1 MQRSRRALLQRRA
14 LEKAIYGRNQLYK
27 VSLSFVIVLWGLVFL
42 LNTWIG
48 HGDGQKDE
56 HLELSSD
63 TRTRN
68 KDKGACNGDS
78 TSVLHENREF
88 SEGTESEVC
97 FVKSSVGDT
106 KTGFSNVES
115 QGTLESISPKSE
127 SALNLNLPTNS
138 EKEKNK
144 NDRLLHT
151 ATIGLGEFR
160 NKALSSRSR
169 YLNDQSG
176 SIVHK
181 LEPGGAEYNYA
192 SASKGAKVLSY
203 NKEAKGASNIL
214 ISDKDKYLRNPCS
227 TEEKFVVIELSEETL
242 VDAIEIANF
251 ELHSSNLKDFE
262 LQGSPVYPTDSW
274 VELGNFTAANV
285 KHAQRFVL
293 PDPKWA
299 RYLKINLL
307 THHGSEFYCTL
318 SVLEVYGVD
327 AVEKMLEDLISV
339 QDKLLVSEET
349 TTEQKPVS
357 SMQNP
362 HEDLIDKP
370 NASVGISDV
379 KVGSV
384 PDLVEEIQGQQVSRM
399 HGDSVLKI
407 LMKKVRSLD
416 LNIAVLERY
425 LEELN
430 SRYFEIFK
438 QLDKEIGDK
447 GLLLDNILLDI
458 QSFSKSKDDMIK
470 EIGDILSWKTLVSM
484 QLHMIIKENSR
495 LSLEVERVGRNQLH
509 LENKGII
516 IFLVCLCFGFL
527 ALMRLVIGMIWPP
540 QQLNAAEKSREFCS
554 ERSSSPSPW
563 FCLLLSTTLTMVI
576 LSL

>member
-14 LEKAIYGRNQLYK
+14 LEKALYGRNQLYM

-42 LNTWIG
+42 LNLWIG
-48 HGDGQKDE
+48 YGDGRKDE
-56 HLELSSD
+56 YLELSFD

-68 KDKGACNGDS
+68 KDKGACDGDS
-78 TSVLHENREF
+78 NSVLHENSAF
-88 SEGTESEVC
+88 SEDTESEFC
-97 FVKSSVGDT
+97 FVKSTVGDT
-106 KTGFSNVES
+106 KTGFSNDES
-115 QGTLESISPKSE
+115 QGTMESISPESE
-127 SALNLNLPTNS
+127 SAFNLNLPTNS
-138 EKEKNK
+138 EKEKHK
-144 NDRLLHT
+144 NDRLLSA
-151 ATIGLGEFR
+151 ATIGLDEFR

-169 YLNDQSG
+169 YLSDQSG
-176 SIVHK
+176 SIIHRV
-181 LEPGGAEYNYA
+181 EPGGAEYNYA

-214 ISDKDKYLRNPCS
+214 SSDKDKYLRNPCS
-227 TEEKFVVIELSEETL
+227 TDEKFVVIELSEETL
-242 VDAIEIANF
+242 VDTIEISNF

-262 LQGSPVYPTDSW
+262 VQGSPVYPTDSW

-285 KHAQRFVL
+285 KHAQKFVL
-293 PDPKWA
+293 PDPKWV
-299 RYLKINLL
+299 RYVKLNLL

-349 TTEQKPVS
+349 SSEQKPLS

-362 HEDLIDKP
+362 YEDLADKP
-370 NASVGISDV
+370 NASIGISDV

-416 LNIAVLERY
+416 LNIAVQERY

-430 SRYFEIFK
+430 SRYSEIFE
-438 QLDKEIGDK
+438 QFDKEMGDK

-458 QSFSKSKDDMIK
+458 LSFSKSKDDMIK
-470 EIGDILSWKTLVSM
+470 EIGDILSWKALVSM
-484 QLHMIIKENSR
+484 QLDIIIKENSR

-516 IFLVCLCFGFL
+516 IFLVCLWFGFF
-527 ALMRLVIGMIWPP
+527 ALMRLMVEMKWPP
-540 QQLNAAEKSREFCS
+540 QQLNVVEKSGEFWCVS
-554 ERSSSPSPW
+554 FLQISTRSSLHTIFIISP
-563 FCLLLSTTLTMVI
+563 
-576 LSL
+576 